1 MTEKRRGRKPV
12 SKNKPKTLIAP
23 LGIAHHARQLLRD
36 MQKEVP
42 INKETFNQ
50 AIEKMMSE
58 EKKVDWE
65 ELAKKQEN
73 QMQVLRLE
81 NEDLA
86 KICVDRWETIQ
97 DKDKIIRYL
106 ESRIENLTIRSR

>member
-1 MTEKRRGRKPV
+1 MTEKRRGRPR
-12 SKNKPKTLIAP
+12 KN
-23 LGIAHHARQLLRD
+23 
-36 MQKEVP
+36 
-42 INKETFNQ
+42 INFETFNQ
-50 AIEKMMSE
+50 AIEKMMIE

-86 KICVDRWETIQ
+86 KICVDRWEKIQ

>member
-1 MTEKRRGRKPV
+1 MGVMMTEKRRGR
-12 SKNKPKTLIAP
+12 PKKHEYTISFSQAVDKMIAE
-23 LGIAHHARQLLRD
+23 D
-36 MQKEVP
+36 
-42 INKETFNQ
+42 N
-50 AIEKMMSE
+50 
-58 EKKVDWE
+58 KVDWE

-86 KICVDRWETIQ
+86 KICVERWETIQ

-106 ESRIENLTIRSR
+106 EGRIEDLTIRSR

>member
-1 MTEKRRGRKPV
+1 MTTSPIKKRGRPRK
-12 SKNKPKTLIAP
+12 
-23 LGIAHHARQLLRD
+23 GI
-36 MQKEVP
+36 
-42 INKETFNQ
+42 NFETFNQ